1 MYYSTFVVS
10 CHTLNCSRELFTL
23 EELKQ
28 EFRNKVIFG
37 FLEGIW
43 YLDIIYQGQ
52 RPEPYIEID
61 SLSEVPKFVIQFV
74 KQYKKYDDISLFKL
88 KDEKNGA
95 NNIPF
100 TPVVDK
106 MEEIKIGEKEDEDI
120 DKKRE
125 DIENYRREFFSMLE
139 DVMCLGGETLTDLGW
154 LGIVSE

>member
-1 MYYSTFVVS
+1 M
-10 CHTLNCSRELFTL
+10 

-28 EFRNKVIFG
+28 EFKNKVIFG

-61 SLSEVPKFVIQFV
+61 SLSEVLKFVIEFV
-74 KQYKKYDDISLFKL
+74 KQYKKYNDISLFKL

-139 DVMCLGGETLTDLGW
+139 FL
-154 LGIVSE
+154 